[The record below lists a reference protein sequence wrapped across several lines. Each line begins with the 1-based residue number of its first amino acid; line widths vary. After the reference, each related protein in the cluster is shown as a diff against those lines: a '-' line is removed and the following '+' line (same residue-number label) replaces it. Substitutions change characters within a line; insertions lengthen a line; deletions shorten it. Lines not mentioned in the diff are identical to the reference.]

1 MNPGAR
7 GRGHHD
13 GGHGVHPP
21 MSLVPF
27 DRALR
32 IALDAVRPIE
42 RTEMVHIDAAG
53 RVAAEDVRARID
65 VPLVARAAM
74 DGYAVVARDTSAA
87 SPSSPVRLRRIGS
100 VHAGGSFR
108 GRTARGRCVEIA
120 TGASLPSGADA
131 VVMVERT
138 DRRGDVVEVHEPV
151 RRGEN
156 VSPKGEDIRC
166 GSVVVRDG
174 DVLTPARVGALSAVG
189 GTRVRV
195 YARPRVAI
203 FTTGDEVVAPG
214 RRIRPGQ
221 VYDVNSRTLASVV
234 RTNGA
239 EPVALGSAGD
249 RLASLRS
256 IVDRAVRADLIVSSG
271 GSSVGSRDLIADFV
285 AERGSLLFHGIAV
298 KPGRPTVLG
307 IIGRTPLLGMPGY
320 PTSCLTNAYVLMAPM
335 LRRMARLPPEIPRSV
350 DVPLAQD
357 IESPRG
363 KVEFHTVRIVRG
375 RAVSASR
382 GSSAI
387 TSMAHADGFV
397 EIPADVTRLR
407 RGARVRVV
415 LF

>member
-1 MNPGAR
+1 MRPLG
-7 GRGHHD
+7 
-13 GGHGVHPP
+13 P
-21 MSLVPF
+21 LLPF
-27 DRALR
+27 DRAR
-32 IALDAVRPIE
+32 RVALDAVRPIGRME
-42 RTEMVHIDAAG
+42 VVDLAEADG
-53 RVAAEDVRARID
+53 RVAADDVRSRID
-65 VPLVARAAM
+65 VPNAARAAM
-74 DGYAVVARDTSAA
+74 DGYAIVARDTSGA
-87 SPSSPVRLRRIGS
+87 SPSSPARLRRIGS
-100 VHAGGSFR
+100 VHAGAEFR

-120 TGASLPSGADA
+120 TGASLPLGADA

-138 DRRGDVVEVHEPV
+138 DRQGEVVEVHEPV

-156 VSPKGEDIRC
+156 VSPRGEDIRR

-189 GTRVRV
+189 RTRVRV
-195 YARPRVAI
+195 YTRPRVAI
-203 FTTGDEVVAPG
+203 FTTGDEVVPPG
-214 RRIRPGQ
+214 RSIRPGQ

-234 RTNGA
+234 RANGG
-239 EPVALGSAGD
+239 EPVVLGSAGD

-256 IVDRAVRADLIVSSG
+256 IVRRALRADLIVSSG
-271 GSSVGSRDLIADFV
+271 GSSVGSRDLIADLV
-285 AERGSLLFHGIAV
+285 AARGRLLFHGIAI

-307 IIGRTPLLGMPGY
+307 MLGRMPFLGMPGY

-335 LRRMARLPPEIPRSV
+335 LRRMARLPPEVPRSV

-357 IESPRG
+357 LESPRG